1 LRLENNGIGLH
12 LNPAEK
18 ERVLERMLKR
28 VLKKCVLKESVLKSV
43 LKNRVLEERVLKRK
57 SEVNF
62 LLLSYVK

>member
-18 ERVLERMLKR
+18 ERVLKR
-28 VLKKCVLKESVLKSV
+28 VLKECVLKESMLKSV
-43 LKNRVLEERVLKRK
+43 LKNRVLEGRVLKRK
-57 SEVNF
+57 SEANF